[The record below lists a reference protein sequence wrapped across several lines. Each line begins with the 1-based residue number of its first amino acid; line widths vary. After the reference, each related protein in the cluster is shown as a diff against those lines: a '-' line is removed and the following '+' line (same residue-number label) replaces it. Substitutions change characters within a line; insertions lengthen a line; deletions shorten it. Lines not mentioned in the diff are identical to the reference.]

1 MITTMFVPLF
11 DTCKNLPNDRK
22 SSLSSSSGFG
32 LAYLSHDES
41 IPLPFLKSGAIR
53 RALERTTTAIR
64 NATNSKISINC
75 SNSGNWRKFWSP
87 EVTIISLICSM
98 YVNATNTLTHVKMDI
113 LSGLCYQDLILP
125 HLWMF
130 ISSFGPKN
138 GLQAF
143 LDHLATNPKTF
154 APEFQPLVLFCEC
167 AIYLI
172 T

>member
-1 MITTMFVPLF
+1 MITIMFVPLF
-11 DTCKNLPNDRK
+11 DICKNTPNSRKPSISSDDNIPFSFIK
-22 SSLSSSSGFG
+22 SST
-32 LAYLSHDES
+32 
-41 IPLPFLKSGAIR
+41 FLRTI
-53 RALERTTTAIR
+53 ERTTVAIR
-64 NATNSKISINC
+64 KATNSLNY
-75 SNSGNWRKFWSP
+75 SNSGNWRKFGSP

-125 HLWMF
+125 QLWKF

-138 GLQAF
+138 GLQTF
-143 LDHLATNPKTF
+143 LDHLVTNPKTF